1 MSQEETLRFGIDSA
15 GLTDNLVHIT
25 AELCGEAAGLL
36 RGEDKAGDRQVWR
49 QGQDHQRR
57 EEQGRH
63 LRRRPQGH
71 RGHLDHLRI
80 ILTYVGRRRVGVIFY
95 LPRYSA
101 AIQTDFTN
109 RPNMFPKRFLKRM
122 PKNPTIIAQ
131 KWPQSAKKDS

>member
-1 MSQEETLRFGIDSA
+1 MSREETLRFGIDSA
-15 GLTDNLVHIT
+15 GLTDNVVHII

-71 RGHLDHLRI
+71 RGHLGWEGGLFYIYQGTYRVTHL
-80 ILTYVGRRRVGVIFY
+80 VG
-95 LPRYSA
+95 
-101 AIQTDFTN
+101 
-109 RPNMFPKRFLKRM
+109 
-122 PKNPTIIAQ
+122 
-131 KWPQSAKKDS
+131 